1 MASIFDVLT
10 GLANKGNEAVQSNKG
25 QSIIADVA
33 RLAEEKKKVQAAI
46 DASIKKA
53 GVKPSVIS
61 APSSAPIDTGLS
73 DLAQKAQ
80 SFPQLEGLLPSNQ
93 PVSVQNEE
101 TKSIIQNLFSRIKK
115 PVVDMGASAI
125 QNLNPIAAF
134 LNKTNVPFLKNAAD
148 YVGNKDKISGALSGA
163 ITGAIEQPASNL
175 FESMQALRKKQ
186 EARTNT
192 TMGDKLNDLLSSGTM
207 TAGAAISALPVA
219 AQYNAVVGGLK
230 GNEQTKG
237 LGEGIDAATM
247 AVPNAIG
254 SGINRIPGLNEEQ
267 KGALSMLANLG
278 LVTAGGKI
286 GEGIGKRIDAGN
298 LGRAANVVGKEL
310 TGNKATMFSGIDPTP
325 FLKGVK
331 EFAKN
336 PIVQSLDPTG
346 ITGGIGNT
354 NGIKQDPLIEE
365 AKNKNDFNPE
375 QYVKEQIA
383 KREQAKKS
391 ETPSMKDRIMNTWSD
406 IKTKLVDS
414 TAPIEDILYRVKNK
428 NKNNFSILPSKD
440 IHNQIDRVFRTTDIA
455 GQFMKD
461 NGLDSIIRGV
471 DNLDNLDQYLI
482 AKHGQTLAK
491 NGVET
496 GRDPV
501 KDTALVDSFAPKYEA
516 QAKQVT
522 EYSQKLLDYAVST
535 GLVSKETAQA
545 LKEKYP
551 DYVPFNRVF
560 NDDGTFNS
568 IGGTSVA
575 NLSKQSVI
583 QKIVGSKRE
592 VESPLQSLLQK
603 THEVF
608 TQGEKNKAGNILS
621 EYSSFEGNPFQLAP
635 LRTAEN
641 VNKRISL
648 YEDAKDLKPIQD
660 KTERFIKNESKKVR
674 MLNTEI
680 NNLEKKGLDFSL
692 KQKEKDFPD
701 PLTSGFK
708 TKETPERVMFGT
720 GDLQDVVVGGN
731 VASSKIKG
739 DIYATTTNT
748 GKNSTRSFIEKL
760 ITDPS
765 LDVVKLKKMV
775 ATRENNLGKIIDE
788 ISDARDTFNQVKEGR
803 KSMFDEA
810 KLLQDVKTK
819 GKDTISFYKDGV
831 KEIWETSPEIAQ
843 AAKSLGVQQLNILGK
858 IFAAPVRIA
867 RIGITGLNIP
877 FIGANIVKDNMSAFI
892 NSKNSLRTSVANP
905 KVFIQSLLEAVGHG
919 KLYQEMVGE
928 GGGGTSFNMS
938 RSNAGKTLEQIRA
951 GRNIGSQIKYT
962 ITHPSQLV
970 KAVEDIIAR
979 GEEFTR
985 ISQYKGTK
993 DAMLAKGMSEKEAR
1007 IEAARQAR
1015 DTTVNFARKGE
1026 WGTVLNSAFLFLNAN
1041 IQGTRTLMRRLKE
1054 DPIGTSTKIATVGLL
1069 PMAIAT
1075 AWNLEDDKK
1084 KQVYD
1089 DIADYEKENNFII
1102 IPENA
1107 TKDEEGKWNVIKI
1120 PLSQDIKNLLN
1131 ISRRLVEQAHGKDPV
1146 TFGEFAKSLL
1156 STASP
1161 IGLDQQSLIST
1172 LTPQAIKPT
1181 IEAIQN
1187 KSLFT
1192 GLPIVPRSLEGKLPE
1207 DQVKDNTS
1215 GLARILGKQIGQ
1227 SPIQVEQFIKSTFGG
1242 VGSQATNA
1250 VDTVLNKAG
1259 IIPSTQIGGQGIIE
1273 GILGRF
1279 MKAQGGN
1286 IENQQWEKE
1295 AQNKQLLLKN
1305 KVELTPERKAEV
1317 AAFDQRKQ
1325 QEKLE
1330 RDRNTLLEIQ
1340 KLAKDGTEEEASSAI
1355 LKEYPRLSPA
1365 AVSKIIK
1372 DTREGKVY

>member
-1 MASIFDVLT
+1 MASIFDVIS
-10 GLANKGNEAVQSNKG
+10 GLARKGNEAAQSTQAKTLV
-25 QSIIADVA
+25 ADVSK
-33 RLAEEKKKVQAAI
+33 LAAEKKKKMVAQQAAI

-61 APSSAPIDTGLS
+61 APSSAPIDTGLT

-80 SFPQLEGLLPSNQ
+80 SFPQLEGLLLSNK

-101 TKSIIQNLFSRIKK
+101 TKNVIQNLFSRIKK

-134 LNKTNVPFLKNAAD
+134 LNKTNVPALKNAAD
-148 YVGNKDKISGALSGA
+148 FVGNKEKIANFLSGS
-163 ITGAIEQPASNL
+163 ITGAVEQPASNL

-192 TMGDKLNDLLSSGTM
+192 TMGDRFNDLLSSGTM
-207 TAGAAISALPVA
+207 TAGAAISALPIA
-219 AQYNAVVGGLK
+219 AQYNAAVGGLK

-237 LGEGIDAATM
+237 LGEGIDTVGSLPTQGLRAAVSILPITDEMKDALVM
-247 AVPNAIG
+247 AGNFGLLKVGSKVGEGLQKRIG
-254 SGINRIPGLNEEQ
+254 SSEYTGSFTTAFTDALKQNKNVFTSGLNVDPIIKAVVAGE
-267 KGALSMLANLG
+267 KAL
-278 LVTAGGKI
+278 V
-286 GEGIGKRIDAGN
+286 
-298 LGRAANVVGKEL
+298 
-310 TGNKATMFSGIDPTP
+310 
-325 FLKGVK
+325 
-331 EFAKN
+331 KN
-336 PIVQSLDPTG
+336 PVIQSLDPTG
-346 ITGGIGNT
+346 LTSGAANVADTANIK
-354 NGIKQDPLIEE
+354 KQDPLIEE
-365 AKNKNDFNPE
+365 AKKYKSAEEFVKNKMVDAKGSSFVYQKNTPNNAYTFAEDGHVIKKGDLVKEYMNGSASFVEANTTGNVGKIVTNQAPYLVITPQTKQQLTDIYNKAQGGE
-375 QYVKEQIA
+375 QPIPPVPPKKIENIGDDGIPSRADGAKTQDNKTFDPDKYVKEQTA
-383 KREQAKKS
+383 KRENAKKS
-391 ETPSMKDRIMNTWSD
+391 ETPTIKDRIMNTWSN

-428 NKNNFSILPSKD
+428 NKDNFSIPPSKD
-440 IHNQIDRVFRTTDIA
+440 IHNQIDNVYRTTDIA
-455 GQFMKD
+455 GQFMKN
-461 NGLDSIIRGV
+461 NGLKSIIENV
-471 DNLDNLDQYLI
+471 DNLDNLDQYLV
-482 AKHGQTLAK
+482 AKHGQTLIK

-501 KDTALVDSFAPKYEA
+501 KDAALVDSFAPKYEA
-516 QAKQVT
+516 QAQQVT
-522 EYSQKLLDYAVST
+522 AYSRKLLDYAVDA
-535 GLVSKETAQA
+535 GVVSKETAQA

-568 IGGTSVA
+568 IGGKSVA

-583 QKIVGSKRE
+583 QKIIGSKRE

-608 TQGEKNKAGNILS
+608 IQGEKNKAGKMLS
-621 EYSSFEGNPFQLAP
+621 EYISLPDNPFQLKKIN
-635 LRTAEN
+635 E
-641 VNKRISL
+641 VK
-648 YEDAKDLKPIQD
+648 DASDG
-660 KTERFIKNESKKVR
+660 
-674 MLNTEI
+674 M
-680 NNLEKKGLDFSL
+680 
-692 KQKEKDFPD
+692 
-701 PLTSGFK
+701 
-708 TKETPERVMFGT
+708 GT
-720 GDLQDVVVGGN
+720 V
-731 VASSKIKG
+731 
-739 DIYATTTNT
+739 
-748 GKNSTRSFIEKL
+748 
-760 ITDPS
+760 
-765 LDVVKLKKMV
+765 
-775 ATRENNLGKIIDE
+775 
-788 ISDARDTFNQVKEGR
+788 
-803 KSMFDEA
+803 
-810 KLLQDVKTK
+810 
-819 GKDTISFYKDGV
+819 SFYKDGV
-831 KEIWETSPEIAQ
+831 KQVYETSPEIAN

-877 FIGANIVKDNMSAFI
+877 FIGANIVKDNVSAFI

-905 KVFIQSLLEAVGHG
+905 KVFIQSLLQAVGHG

-938 RSNAGKTLEQIRA
+938 RNNAGKTLEEIRA

-1026 WGTVLNSAFLFLNAN
+1026 WGTVLNSAFMFLNAN
-1041 IQGTRTLMRRLKE
+1041 IQGTRTLLRRLKE
-1054 DPIGTSTKIATVGLL
+1054 DPLGTSTKIATVGLL
-1069 PMAIAT
+1069 PMAMVT

-1089 DIADYEKENNFII
+1089 DIADYEKENNFIV

-1107 TKDEEGKWNVIKI
+1107 TKDEKGKWNVIKI
-1120 PLSQDIKNLLN
+1120 PLSPDIKNLLN

-1146 TFGEFAKSLL
+1146 AFGEFTKSLL

-1181 IEAIQN
+1181 IEAVQN

-1192 GLPIVPRSLEGKLPE
+1192 GFPIVPRSLEGKLPE

-1215 GLARILGKQIGQ
+1215 GFARILGKQIGQ

-1259 IIPSTQIGGQGIIE
+1259 VIPSNQIGGQGILE

-1305 KVELTPERKAEV
+1305 KIELTPERKAEV

-1325 QEKLE
+1325 SAKLE

-1340 KLAKDGTEEEASSAI
+1340 KLAKDGTEEEASKAI
-1355 LKEYPRLSPA
+1355 LNEYPRLSPA

>member
-33 RLAEEKKKVQAAI
+33 KLTAEKKKKVIADKAKVQAAI
-46 DASIKKA
+46 DASIKQAK
-53 GVKPSVIS
+53 VQPSVLS
-61 APSSAPIDTGLS
+61 QAPSAPIDTGLT

-80 SFPQLEGLLPSNQ
+80 SYPQLEGLLPSNK

-101 TKSIIQNLFSRIKK
+101 TKNMIQDLFSRIKN
-115 PVVDMGASAI
+115 PVVDMGASALS
-125 QNLNPIAAF
+125 NLNPIASF
-134 LNKTNVPFLKNAAD
+134 LNKTNVPFLKNIAD

-163 ITGAIEQPASNL
+163 ITGAIEQPVSNL
-175 FESMQALRKKQ
+175 FDSMQALRKKQ

-192 TMGDKLNDLLSSGTM
+192 TMGDRINDLLSSVTM
-207 TAGAAISALPVA
+207 TAGAAMNALPIA
-219 AQYNAVVGGLK
+219 AQYNAVIGGLK

-247 AVPNAIG
+247 AIPNVIG
-254 SGINRIPGLNEEQ
+254 SGINKIPGLNEEQ

-278 LVTAGGKI
+278 LVTAGGKVGKGI
-286 GEGIGKRIDAGN
+286 GERIDAGN
-298 LGRAANVVGKEL
+298 LGRAASVVGKEL

-346 ITGGIGNT
+346 IAGGIGT
-354 NGIKQDPLIEE
+354 DSTKIKDNQKEFD
-365 AKNKNDFNPE
+365 AE
-375 QYVKEQIA
+375 QYVKEQTA

-391 ETPSMKDRIMNTWSD
+391 ETLSIKDRVMNTWSD

-428 NKNNFSILPSKD
+428 NKENFSLLPSKD

-471 DNLDNLDQYLI
+471 DNLDNLDQYLV
-482 AKHGQTLAK
+482 AKHGQTLSK

-501 KDTALVDSFAPKYEA
+501 KDAALVDSFAPKYEA
-516 QAKQVT
+516 QAQQVT
-522 EYSQKLLDYAVST
+522 AYSRKLLDYAVDA
-535 GLVSKETAQA
+535 GIVSKETARA

-560 NDDGTFNS
+560 NNDGTFNS
-568 IGGTSVA
+568 IGGKSVA

-608 TQGEKNKAGNILS
+608 TQGEKNKAGKMLS
-621 EYSSFEGNPFQLAP
+621 EYISLPDNPFQLKQIK
-635 LRTAEN
+635 E
-641 VNKRISL
+641 VK
-648 YEDAKDLKPIQD
+648 DASEGI
-660 KTERFIKNESKKVR
+660 
-674 MLNTEI
+674 
-680 NNLEKKGLDFSL
+680 
-692 KQKEKDFPD
+692 
-701 PLTSGFK
+701 
-708 TKETPERVMFGT
+708 GT
-720 GDLQDVVVGGN
+720 V
-731 VASSKIKG
+731 
-739 DIYATTTNT
+739 
-748 GKNSTRSFIEKL
+748 
-760 ITDPS
+760 
-765 LDVVKLKKMV
+765 
-775 ATRENNLGKIIDE
+775 
-788 ISDARDTFNQVKEGR
+788 
-803 KSMFDEA
+803 
-810 KLLQDVKTK
+810 
-819 GKDTISFYKDGV
+819 SFYKDGV
-831 KEIWETSPEIAQ
+831 KQIYETSPEIAQ

-877 FIGANIVKDNMSAFI
+877 FIGANIMKDNVSAFI

-905 KVFIQSLLEAVGHG
+905 IVFMRSLLEAVGHG

-1026 WGTVLNSAFLFLNAN
+1026 WGTVLNSAFMFLNAN

-1054 DPIGTSTKIATVGLL
+1054 DPIGTSAKIATVGLL
-1069 PMAIAT
+1069 PMAITT

-1107 TKDEEGKWNVIKI
+1107 TKDEKGKWNVIKI
-1120 PLSQDIKNLLN
+1120 PLSPDIKNLLN

-1146 TFGEFAKSLL
+1146 AFGEFAKSLL
-1156 STASP
+1156 STVSP

-1192 GLPIVPRSLEGKLPE
+1192 GFPIVPRSLEGKLPE

-1227 SPIQVEQFIKSTFGG
+1227 SPIQVEQFIKSTLGG

-1259 IIPSTQIGGQGIIE
+1259 IIPSTQIGGQGILE

-1305 KVELTPERKAEV
+1305 KIELTPERKAEV
-1317 AAFDQRKQ
+1317 ASFDQRKQ
-1325 QEKLE
+1325 QAKLE
-1330 RDRNTLLEIQ
+1330 RDRNILLEIQ
-1340 KLAKDGTEEEASSAI
+1340 KLAKDGTEEEAKKAI
-1355 LKEYPRLSPA
+1355 LNEYPRLSPA

-1372 DTREGKVY
+1372 DTREGKIY